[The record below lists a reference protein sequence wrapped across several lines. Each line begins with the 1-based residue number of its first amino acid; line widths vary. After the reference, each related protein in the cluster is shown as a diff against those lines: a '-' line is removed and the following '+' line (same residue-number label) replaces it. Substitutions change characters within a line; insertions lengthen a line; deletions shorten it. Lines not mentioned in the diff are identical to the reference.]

1 MITINLMDLLVILG
15 CALVVALI
23 VLVCHLIKTV
33 KNINEVI
40 EKNEPHITNTLTNV
54 DKMGTDTKDIYTR
67 ITEKILTFIADKMEN
82 NSKAPKAPKVT
93 KTKLDK
99 E

>member
-67 ITEKILTFIADKMEN
+67 ITEKVLTFISDKMDK
-82 NSKAPKAPKVT
+82 KAPKAT

>member
-1 MITINLMDLLVILG
+1 MITVNLMDLLVILG
-15 CALVVALI
+15 CALIVALI

-67 ITEKILTFIADKMEN
+67 ITEKVLTFISDKMDK
-82 NSKAPKAPKVT
+82 KAPKAT

>member
-1 MITINLMDLLVILG
+1 MITVNLMDLLVILG
-15 CALVVALI
+15 CALIVALI

-67 ITEKILTFIADKMEN
+67 ITEKILTFIADKMDK
-82 NSKAPKAPKVT
+82 KAPKAT

>member
-82 NSKAPKAPKVT
+82 NSKAPKAPK
-93 KTKLDK
+93 TKLDK

>member
-82 NSKAPKAPKVT
+82 NSKAPKAT

>member
-1 MITINLMDLLVILG
+1 MITVNLMDLLVILG
-15 CALVVALI
+15 CALIVALI

-67 ITEKILTFIADKMEN
+67 ITEKVLTFIADKMDKGTK
-82 NSKAPKAPKVT
+82 SPKAT

>member
-67 ITEKILTFIADKMEN
+67 ITEKVLTFISDKMD
-82 NSKAPKAPKVT
+82 KVGKTPKVT

>member
-1 MITINLMDLLVILG
+1 MITINLMDLLVVLG
-15 CALVVALI
+15 CGLVIALI
-23 VLVCHLIKTV
+23 ILVCHLIKTV

-67 ITEKILTFIADKMEN
+67 ITEKILTFIADKMD
-82 NSKAPKAPKVT
+82 KAPKAT
-93 KTKLDK
+93 KSKLDK

>member
-1 MITINLMDLLVILG
+1 MITINLMDLLVVLG
-15 CALVVALI
+15 CGLVIALI
-23 VLVCHLIKTV
+23 ILVCHLIKTV

-67 ITEKILTFIADKMEN
+67 ITEKILTFIADKMD
-82 NSKAPKAPKVT
+82 KTPKATKSKV
-93 KTKLDK
+93 DK

>member
-67 ITEKILTFIADKMEN
+67 ITEKVLTFISDKMD
-82 NSKAPKAPKVT
+82 KAGKAPKVT